1 MGQDVPAVLL
11 SGDHEAIRKWRLQQ
25 SLGMTWLKRPDLLE
39 AIELDKE
46 QEQLLEEFKRSH
58 SN

>member
-1 MGQDVPAVLL
+1 LL